1 MFLNNT
7 HHIRNTYIITPNVF
21 SVEAIA
27 LINGINLNFLQF
39 MFLIK
44 WKCHLKTIFLVSILY
59 LRKVY
64 GTCIYNIR

>member
-1 MFLNNT
+1 MFLNNA

-27 LINGINLNFLQF
+27 LINGINLSFLQF
-39 MFLIK
+39 MFLTEQ
-44 WKCHLKTIFLVSILY
+44 KCHLKTFFLVSVLY

-64 GTCIYNIR
+64 GTCIYIR